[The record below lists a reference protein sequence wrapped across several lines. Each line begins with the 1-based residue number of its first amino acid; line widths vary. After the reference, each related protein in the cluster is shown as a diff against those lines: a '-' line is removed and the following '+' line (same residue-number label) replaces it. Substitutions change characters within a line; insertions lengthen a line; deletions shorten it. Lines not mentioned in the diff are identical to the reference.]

1 MENQMLLKL
10 IKHLSL
16 ATVVALPMM
25 AGGASIASAGE
36 CTASY
41 NPDYVRMR
49 DGGVHRNNWRHNNFL
64 RLNSWAEVPARF
76 GVPVEHAQGRTCG
89 CTNYAGN
96 PPVHRNPTCQRAL
109 DAGLR

>member
-1 MENQMLLKL
+1 MLLKL

-25 AGGASIASAGE
+25 VGGISTASAGE
-36 CTASY
+36 CGTY
-41 NPDYVRMR
+41 YKPDYVRMK
-49 DGGVHRNNWRHNNFL
+49 DSGVHRNNWRQGNFL
-64 RLNSWAEVPARF
+64 RLNNWAEVPARF
-76 GVPVEHAQGRTCG
+76 GVPVKHAQGRTCG

-96 PPVHRNPTCQRAL
+96 PPLHRNATCQRAL